1 MPTLELPITGMT
13 CTNCANTI
21 ERTLKKTAGV
31 AQVMVNYASE
41 RALVTFD
48 PVQTKP
54 AELMANALAAVRK
67 AGYDVT
73 IAHTELPLLGM
84 TCVNCANTIERT
96 LRKQLGVASVSVN
109 YASERAS
116 VDYVPGAI
124 GIADMVAA
132 VRKAGYDVPQASS
145 QQSIAGSQVDAEQV
159 ARDADIADRKN
170 RMVFGLAF
178 ALPALVLSMSNDFGL
193 LIPAVTAFLEWVGA
207 WWLLV
212 GWLHIT
218 EHGGHEFHR
227 YFGWLLLM
235 LTTPVML
242 YTAKPYFVHGYKAIR
257 NGAANMDVLVAL
269 GSGVSFIYSVLV
281 LLGVFSGHVYFETA
295 AMIVALISI
304 GKYIEALA
312 KGRTSA
318 AIKSLMALRPKTANK
333 VMQGQGVAGDR
344 MQDGGHRGQGIE
356 SEAAPTLNPEPSIFK
371 PQTPNPKPQTL
382 IPDTIEI
389 AIDQIQIGDV
399 ILVKPGERIATDGIV
414 IEGRSAVDESM
425 ITGESMPR
433 DKKPG
438 DAVIGATVNKEGVL
452 KFEANKIGKDTAL
465 ANIVRLVEQA
475 QGSKAPIQ
483 ALADKVSAIFVPAV
497 LIVAALT
504 FLGWL
509 LIGRAPLETALIN
522 AIAVLVI
529 ACPCALG
536 LATPTAIMV
545 GMGKG
550 AENGIL
556 FKNSAALERAAE
568 IKTVVLDKTGTI
580 TNGEPV
586 VTDILDFGFW
596 ILDAKDEN
604 AIPNLLQLSAS
615 AEKPSEHP
623 LAQAIVRAAE
633 AKGMTLLPVKSFLAL
648 PGKGITAY
656 VSNMQLSIGNA
667 RLMQQHG
674 VEVTAAAQLQVAALQ
689 AQGKTAM
696 FVAINNQ
703 LAGLIAMSD
712 TIKASS
718 AEAVA
723 QLRADGVRVLML
735 TGDNAV
741 SAQAIAAQAG
751 VDGVVADVLP
761 SEKAEQIEN
770 EKLKMKNSR
779 PPSNFNF
786 QLSIFNPPPS
796 AVAMVGDGINDAPAL
811 AQADVGIAIGTGTD
825 VAMEAADVTLISGD
839 LRKVGQAI
847 RLSALTVRGIRQ
859 NLFWAFFYNVILIP
873 IAIAG
878 VFAQY
883 GPILAAGAMAFS
895 SLFVVGNSLRLR
907 RAKIE

>member
-13 CTNCANTI
+13 CTNCANMI

-31 AQVMVNYASE
+31 AQVTVNYASE
-41 RALVTFD
+41 RASVTFD
-48 PVQTKP
+48 PAQTKP

-96 LRKQLGVASVSVN
+96 LRKQSGIASVSVN

-145 QQSIAGSQVDAEQV
+145 QQAIAGSQVDAEQA

-304 GKYIEALA
+304 GKYIESLA

-318 AIKSLMALRPKTANK
+318 AIKSLMALRPKTARK
-333 VMQGQGVAGDR
+333 VIGMKDYGL
-344 MQDGGHRGQGIE
+344 GIKD
-356 SEAAPTLNPEPSIFK
+356 SPISNLQSLI
-371 PQTPNPKPQTL
+371 PNPQPLT
-382 IPDTIEI
+382 PDTIEI

-497 LIVAALT
+497 LMVAALT
-504 FLGWL
+504 FFCWL

-568 IKTVVLDKTGTI
+568 IKTVVLDKMGTI

-596 ILDAKDEN
+596 ILDSKDKNEIQN
-604 AIPNLLQLSAS
+604 PKSKIQNLLQLIAS

-633 AKGMTLLPVKSFLAL
+633 AKGVTLLPAQRFLAL

-674 VEVTAAAQLQVAALQ
+674 VEVTAVAQSQVAALQ

-770 EKLKMKNSR
+770 EKLKMKNSL
-779 PPSNFNF
+779 S
-786 QLSIFNPPPS
+786 SIFNSKFSILNSPPS

-839 LRKVGQAI
+839 LRKVSQAI

-873 IAIAG
+873 VAIAG

-907 RAKIE
+907 RAKI

>member
-1 MPTLELPITGMT
+1 MSTLELPITGMT

-31 AQVMVNYASE
+31 AQVTVNYASE
-41 RALVTFD
+41 RASVTFD
-48 PVQTKP
+48 PAQTKP
-54 AELMANALAAVRK
+54 AELMANTLAAVRK

-96 LRKQLGVASVSVN
+96 LRKQSGVASVSVN

-132 VRKAGYDVPQASS
+132 LRKAGYDVPQASS
-145 QQSIAGSQVDAEQV
+145 QQSVSGSQVDAEQA

-304 GKYIEALA
+304 GKYIESLA

-318 AIKSLMALRPKTANK
+318 AIKSLMALRPKTARK
-333 VMQGQGVAGDR
+333 VIGMKDYGL
-344 MQDGGHRGQGIE
+344 GIKD
-356 SEAAPTLNPEPSIFK
+356 SP
-371 PQTPNPKPQTL
+371 TPNLQSLIPNPQSLT
-382 IPDTIEI
+382 PDTIEI

-580 TNGEPV
+580 TNGELV
-586 VTDILDFGFW
+586 VTDILD
-596 ILDAKDEN
+596 AKDEGE
-604 AIPNLLQLSAS
+604 IPNPQFPISNLLQLIAS

-633 AKGMTLLPVKSFLAL
+633 AKGVALLPAQRFLAL

-674 VEVTAAAQLQVAALQ
+674 VEVTAVAQSQVAALQ

-770 EKLKMKNSR
+770 EKLKMKNSL
-779 PPSNFNF
+779 S
-786 QLSIFNPPPS
+786 SIFNSKFSILNSPPS

-839 LRKVGQAI
+839 LRKVSQAI

-873 IAIAG
+873 VAIAG

-907 RAKIE
+907 RAKI